1 MSTRTGLRGTFRRP
15 VRCAG
20 LPVPVAKCRRLC
32 AEWVHVHFMGPHF
45 GYVDVPHVQITRPR
59 KEAYSGTCLAHVAKS
74 AGSRGPTHTF
84 TKHPWMAG
92 QVSTKG
98 KAR

>member
-1 MSTRTGLRGTFRRP
+1 MGARAF
-15 VRCAG
+15 
-20 LPVPVAKCRRLC
+20 
-32 AEWVHVHFMGPHF
+32 HGPHF

-92 QVSTKG
+92 QVIDQREG
-98 KAR
+98 AMKASFNY